1 MNGEL
6 VRNFLV
12 NAYDIGM
19 NNNEFAFFGIELLR
33 QQGSNNNFGW
43 YRPADRNNKKAK
55 QMFES
60 LMTMAVRIPTSEE
73 YSILES
79 KISTRAAEEFGH
91 MNQSVSVRNLFI
103 YMFYIYVFY
112 SKI

>member
-1 MNGEL
+1 MNGDY

-12 NAYDIGM
+12 NAHDLGM
-19 NNNEFAFFGIELLR
+19 NNGEFAFFGIELLR
-33 QQGSNNNFGW
+33 QQGANNNFGW

-73 YSILES
+73 YSLLES
-79 KISTRAAEEFGH
+79 KITTRATEEFGH
-91 MNQSVSVRNLFI
+91 QNQSVNVVLLQ
-103 YMFYIYVFY
+103 
-112 SKI
+112 